1 MKYFFIVL
9 LFSTLFTAQADTLDS
24 LLDNYEAN
32 QELYHKTK
40 QESAG
45 HIIIYSRRDLDR
57 MQAYTLKDVLKIIPM
72 FTLQTSRLGL
82 SNLIRAG
89 TPPVVATPVKLY
101 IDDHEYSSDLRPN
114 IIFRYGEMNL
124 YFVDHI
130 EVYQG
135 GTSLSFGNEIGSM
148 TIRIYTKKAAREN
161 ATSLQ
166 ESVDNYKSNSLS
178 VLSANE
184 TKYFDYLAYV
194 SNSKKNYQTY
204 TNKYGNKLSKN
215 GKQQQV
221 HLKFYK
227 EKNFSLDFDLIQY
240 KTDPFIGFGQKPLSG
255 TLSQFYA
262 LIGFTKYFPY
272 GCKLIISHTIDNA
285 SPNEYDDNSIHLED
299 NSIISHLD
307 IKLKSSSNKIQIE
320 KKTVL
325 SKHDLLIGLQIFDKH
340 AHVKKYQANSINKIV
355 PNTPKKMDIGMIYA
369 EDSYNF
375 NERNLLALSAKVDY
389 YMIEKRKN
397 STQYSIRLAYVGMS
411 NNNKATLKVFALRRY
426 IAPCFTELSFA
437 PTYHANPNLTTIKV
451 KSLTSELIY
460 KIDEKNILDMS
471 YGKLWIQDPIVFSPQ
486 QVQYINKKTST
497 NFERYYVRY
506 KYKFNYNHKL
516 KLEYFQGYSK
526 HNFSPDK
533 GALFELFDTFGR
545 FDIYNQLAYRSSYT
559 FHGFS
564 VANGYD
570 YTIAVGYKYN
580 HNLNLKFKGEN
591 LLDNYSKTLF
601 PTQGIAIPGIDKRVI
616 ATMEYTF

>member
-1 MKYFFIVL
+1 MFAKEGNLSHL
-9 LFSTLFTAQADTLDS
+9 LQ
-24 LLDNYEAN
+24 NYESTQA
-32 QELYHKTK
+32 LYHKTK
-40 QESAG
+40 IESAG
-45 HIIIYSRRDLDR
+45 HLIVYSRRDLER

-82 SNLIRAG
+82 SNLIRTG
-89 TPPVVATPVKLY
+89 SSPVVASPIKLY
-101 IDDHEYSSDLRPN
+101 IDDHEYASDLRPN

-166 ESVDNYKSNSLS
+166 ASVDNYNGSSLS

-184 TKYFDYLAYV
+184 AKYFDYLAYA
-194 SNSKKNYQTY
+194 SSSKKNYQTY
-204 TNKYGNKLSKN
+204 INKYGNKLSKN

-272 GCKLIISHTIDNA
+272 GFKLIMSHTIDNA

-299 NSIISHLD
+299 GSVSSHLD
-307 IKLKSSSNKIQIE
+307 IDLKATSNKIQFE

-325 SKHDLLIGLQIFDKH
+325 SKHDLLIGLQLFDKQ
-340 AHVKKYQANSINKIV
+340 AHVKKYQADGINKIV
-355 PNTPKKMDIGMIYA
+355 PDTPKKMDIGMLYA

-375 NERNLLALSAKVDY
+375 NEHNLLALSAKVDY
-389 YMIEKRKN
+389 YKIENRKN
-397 STQYSIRLAYVGMS
+397 STQYSARLGYIGMYDDD
-411 NNNKATLKVFALRRY
+411 KATLKVFAVRRY
-426 IAPCFTELSFA
+426 IAPRFTELSFA
-437 PTYHANPNLTTIKV
+437 PTYHANPNLTVVKI

-460 KIDEKNILDMS
+460 KIDEKNTFDVS
-471 YGKLWIQDPIVFSPQ
+471 YGKLWIKDPIVFSFGQ
-486 QVQYINKKTST
+486 MQYINQNIHTD
-497 NFERYYVRY
+497 FERYDIRY

-516 KLEYFQGYSK
+516 KIEYFQGHKDYIS
-526 HNFSPDK
+526 SPER
-533 GALFELFDTFGR
+533 GALFELFDTFSKLN
-545 FDIYNQLAYRSSYT
+545 IYNQLSYRSSYT
-559 FHGFS
+559 LNGVN
-564 VANGYD
+564 VADGYD
-570 YTIAVGYKYN
+570 YTVAVGYKYN
-580 HNLNLKFKGEN
+580 NHLNLKLKGEN
-591 LLDNYSKTLF
+591 LLNNYSKTLF
-601 PTQGIAIPGIDKRVI
+601 STQGVEIPGIDKRVI